1 MTVAQLTD
9 WLRDWVAASAG
20 LPREQ
25 VSADRP
31 MEEFGLSSRDA
42 VALSGEIEEL
52 LGIALSATIAYENPT
67 IAALAKRII
76 DGPEETAASDAA
88 AEALDRPAPATHAD
102 IAIVGIAAR
111 FPGGVSTPEDMW
123 NLLAEGR
130 DAISEL
136 PAGRWD
142 EYAGDPVIAAAM
154 ASTPTLGGY
163 LDDVKGFDHEFF
175 GMSPLEAENVDP
187 QQRLAL
193 ELAWE
198 ALENAYIPASELRGK
213 QVGVFIG
220 SSTNDYSLL
229 TASDPSTAHYYAL
242 TGTASSVI
250 PNRVSYTFDFRGP
263 SISVDTACSSSLVA
277 VHQAVQSLRTGE
289 SEIALAG
296 GVNMLLSPA
305 ATLGFGAAGVLA
317 PDGRIKA
324 FSKDADGIARGE
336 GGGLLVLKR
345 LDDAVGAGDTVLAV
359 IKGSAVNSDG
369 RSNGLTAP
377 NPDAQVAVLRAAYR
391 DAGIDP
397 ATVDYIEAHGTG
409 TLLGDPI
416 EAEAL
421 HRVLGKGRDALLPTL
436 LGSAKTNFG
445 HLESAAGAAGLIKV
459 ILSMQHDLLPATIN
473 FAGPN
478 PYIPFDEAKLEVVDD
493 IREWPRY
500 SGTATAGVSGFG
512 FGGTN
517 AHVVVQEYTP
527 PADEQAHPLPAPEAL
542 FAAGPYIFPVSAGVP
557 SRRRLAA
564 RQLAEWLETGE
575 GQQASLDAVART
587 LAKRNHGRSR
597 AAVVASTRADLVAGL
612 QAIAA
617 GKPGPGVFSA
627 NAPAANAPV
636 WVFSG
641 FGSQFRGM
649 GRALYEAV
657 PVFAAHVDE
666 IDALMIDES
675 GHSIKELFFDDDV
688 RYGVE
693 LAQLGIFTI
702 QVALGA
708 TLRYYGAQPG
718 AVLGHSVG
726 EVAAAAV
733 SGGLPLDDAVRVICA
748 RARLMGEAEAGLS
761 GDDIRRMAIVE
772 FSADELAAMR
782 DQYPGIEIC
791 VYAAPTQT
799 VIGGPDAE
807 VRAIVDMA
815 EAQQKLGRILETKGA
830 GHTEQ
835 MDPILG
841 ELAAELGGID
851 ARPPECAVFSSVHEG
866 KKFARRSAPLH
877 AEDYWTKNVRRTV
890 WFTHAVNNA
899 VADGYST
906 FVELAPHPIAL
917 MSVAAT
923 TFAAGLHEPQLVYT
937 QNRKEDAAAT
947 LMGAI
952 AQLYVYGHA
961 VDLARVAGPGEL
973 TAPPATPW
981 IKRPHWTQARA
992 ASGGGTQ
999 RVPGAHVSLPDGQ
1012 HAWEVQAQAVSD
1024 LDSLVLGAAGQV
1036 LSDVHLGAVIYHGQL
1051 PDKGSLTT
1059 MLHPHPGGASL
1070 RVYAQSGDGF
1080 ALIADAVVTA
1090 GGPLNAP
1097 EASNPSVAA
1106 SAAAAPASAVSRNAD
1121 DTADGSTRNGD
1132 KWDPESGE
1140 PATERLTRIVAEA
1153 MGYAPE
1159 DLPPE
1164 IPLIELGLDS
1174 LMAVRIKNRV
1184 EYEFSIPQVQVQVL
1198 RNASLNDV
1206 EKYVTFALE
1215 NPDQVEELA
1224 QQQQAERAATT
1235 GQGPSVPSVPSGATE
1250 PAPAPA
1256 DAVAANAADAL
1267 DQRSVTES
1275 AGLEVPPRDA
1285 AERLVFAQWATVT
1298 GVSAGGIFSPLPA
1311 ISAASAAAL
1320 AEKLSERTGGTITVD
1335 DVRSAS
1341 TIEKLADVVRE
1352 HLEGDVGLV
1361 RTLRART
1368 EGSDRV
1374 PVFVF
1379 HPAGGSTVVYEPLTK
1394 RLPADVPVYGFERV
1408 EGKLSDRVAEYLPA
1422 LRDIQPHGPYVLVGW
1437 SFGGALAYA
1446 MAQRLRAEGEDV
1458 ALLGLLDTVFPSEPI
1473 PDTPEEI
1480 ALRWQRFNDFAAVN
1494 YGFQF
1499 PLPID
1504 ELVKRDD
1511 QGQIQ
1516 LLLGMLKDADHTISG
1531 GIIEH
1536 QRASFLDNRAVQM
1549 LQPDPYAGPVVLYKA
1564 ERMHDGAVQ
1573 LEPRFGNI
1581 AADGGWGD
1589 VAPDLEIV
1597 QVTGDHL
1604 GVVDEPV
1611 IARVAAHLAGRL
1623 EQIEVKRRSA

>member
-1 MTVAQLTD
+1 MTAQQMTVAQLTD
-9 WLRDWVAASAG
+9 WLRDWVAVSAG

-76 DGPEETAASDAA
+76 DGPEESAEEAPGTAQPQ
-88 AEALDRPAPATHAD
+88 RPAAVAHVD
-102 IAIVGIAAR
+102 IAIIGMAAR
-111 FPGGVSTPEDMW
+111 FPGGANTPEEMW

-130 DAISEL
+130 DGISDL
-136 PAGRWD
+136 PPGRWQ
-142 EYAGDPVIAAAM
+142 EYAGDPVIAAELEK
-154 ASTPTLGGY
+154 TPTFGGY
-163 LDDVKGFDHEFF
+163 LEDVKSFDHEFF

-198 ALENAYIPASELRGK
+198 ALENAHIPASDLRGQ

-220 SSTNDYSLL
+220 SSSNDYSLL
-229 TASDPSTAHYYAL
+229 TVSDPSTAHYYAL
-242 TGTASSVI
+242 TGTSSSII

-277 VHQAVQSLRTGE
+277 VHQAVQSLRSGE
-289 SEIALAG
+289 SDIALAG
-296 GVNMLLSPA
+296 GVNMLLTPA

-324 FSKDADGIARGE
+324 FSKDADGIARAE
-336 GGGLLVLKR
+336 GGGLVALKR
-345 LDDAVGAGDTVLAV
+345 IDDAVADGDTILGV

-377 NPDAQVAVLRAAYR
+377 NPESQVAVLRAAYR

-397 ATVDYIEAHGTG
+397 TTVDYIEAHGTG

-421 HRVLGKGRDALLPTL
+421 NRVLGRGRDDLLPTL

-459 ILSMQHDLLPATIN
+459 LLSMRHDLLPATIN
-473 FAGPN
+473 FTGPN
-478 PYIPFDEAKLEVVDD
+478 PYIPFDEAKLEVVDE

-500 SGTATAGVSGFG
+500 SGTATAGISGFG

-517 AHVVVQEYTP
+517 AHVVVQEYHRDAAAEP
-527 PADEQAHPLPAPEAL
+527 PALAPLTES
-542 FAAGPYIFPVSAGVP
+542 GPFIFPVSAAVP

-564 RQLAEWLETGE
+564 RQLIEWLETDE
-575 GQQASLDAVART
+575 GQKAPLDVIARS

-597 AAVVASTRADLVAGL
+597 AAVVASSHEDLITGL
-612 QAIAA
+612 QAIAS

-627 NAPAANAPV
+627 NSPAGNAPV

-657 PVFAAHVDE
+657 PAFAARVDE

-675 GHSIKELFFDDDV
+675 GHSIKNLFFDEEV
-688 RYGVE
+688 QYGVE

-708 TLRYYGAQPG
+708 TLRAFGARPA

-748 RARLMGEAEAGLS
+748 RARLMGETEAGLS
-761 GDDIRRMAIVE
+761 GADIRRMAIVE
-772 FSADELAAMR
+772 FSADELADLR
-782 DQYPGIEIC
+782 SDYPSIEIC

-799 VIGGPDAE
+799 VIGGPDDE
-807 VRAIVDMA
+807 VRAVVARA
-815 EAQQKLGRILETKGA
+815 ESQQKLGRLLETKGA

-835 MDPILG
+835 MDPIIG
-841 ELAAELGGID
+841 ELAAELMGIN
-851 ARPPECAVFSSVHEG
+851 ARPPECGVFSSVHEG
-866 KKFARRSAPLH
+866 QKFPRRGAPLH
-877 AEDYWTKNVRRTV
+877 GEDYWTKNVRHTV
-890 WFTHAVNNA
+890 WFTQAVNNA
-899 VADGYST
+899 VSDGYTT
-906 FVELAPHPIAL
+906 FVELAPHPVAL

-923 TFAAGLHEPQLVYT
+923 TFAAGLHEPQLIYT
-937 QNRKEDAAAT
+937 QNRKEESAAT
-947 LMGAI
+947 LLNAM
-952 AQLYVYGHA
+952 AQLYVHGHA
-961 VDLARVAGPGEL
+961 LDLAHVAGSGEL
-973 TAPPATPW
+973 TALPPTAW
-981 IKRPHWTQARA
+981 IKRPHWTRARA
-992 ASGGGTQ
+992 ATGGGSQ
-999 RVPGAHVSLPDGQ
+999 RVPGAHVALPDGQ
-1012 HAWEVQAQAVSD
+1012 HAWEVVAGAVAD
-1024 LDSLVLGAAGQV
+1024 LDSLVLGAAAQV
-1036 LSDVHLGAVIYHGQL
+1036 LSDVDLGAVIYHGGL
-1051 PDKGSLTT
+1051 PEAGTLTT

-1070 RVYAQSGDGF
+1070 RVYAQNGDEF
-1080 ALIADAVVTA
+1080 SLVADAVVTA

-1097 EASNPSVAA
+1097 ETFHAPRPAA
-1106 SAAAAPASAVSRNAD
+1106 RPETPDSDVELD
-1121 DTADGSTRNGD
+1121 ETGD
-1132 KWDPESGE
+1132 RWDPEGDE
-1140 PATERLTRIVAEA
+1140 PATERLTRIIAES
-1153 MGYAPE
+1153 MGYSAE
-1159 DLPPE
+1159 DLPAE

-1184 EYEFSIPQVQVQVL
+1184 EYEFNIPQVQVQVL
-1198 RNASLNDV
+1198 RDASLNDV
-1206 EKYVTFALE
+1206 DKYLRFALE
-1215 NPDQVEELA
+1215 NPEDVASLADQQREGT
-1224 QQQQAERAATT
+1224 AATPPAIEQLT
-1235 GQGPSVPSVPSGATE
+1235 ANPEQTIPPVPPRE
-1250 PAPAPA
+1250 E
-1256 DAVAANAADAL
+1256 ANAL
-1267 DQRSVTES
+1267 DQRSVAES

-1285 AERLVFAQWATVT
+1285 AERLAFAQWATVT
-1298 GVSAGGIFSPLPA
+1298 GTSAGGIFSPLPP
-1311 ISAASAAAL
+1311 IGESVAATLAA
-1320 AEKLSERTGGTITVD
+1320 KLSERTGGTITADEVLS
-1335 DVRSAS
+1335 VA
-1341 TIEKLADVVRE
+1341 TIEKLADLVRT

-1361 RTLRART
+1361 RTLRAPT
-1368 EGSDRV
+1368 ESSRL

-1394 RLPADVPVYGFERV
+1394 RLPTDVPVFGFERV
-1408 EGKLSDRVAEYLPA
+1408 EGELVGRVDEYLPA
-1422 LRDIQPHGPYVLVGW
+1422 LREIQPHGPYVLVGW

-1446 MAQRLRAEGEDV
+1446 MAQRLRAAGEEV

-1504 ELVKRDD
+1504 ELTKRDD

-1516 LLLGMLKDADHTISG
+1516 LLLGMLKDANHTISG

-1549 LQPDPYAGPVVLYKA
+1549 LQPDPYEGPVVLYKA
-1564 ERMHDGAVQ
+1564 ERMHDGAIQ
-1573 LEPRFGNI
+1573 LEPRYAEI
-1581 AADGGWGD
+1581 APDGGWGS
-1589 VAPDLEIV
+1589 VAQDLEIV
-1597 QVTGDHL
+1597 QLTGDHL

-1623 EQIEVKRRSA
+1623 DQIERNRRSAQ

>member
-1 MTVAQLTD
+1 
-9 WLRDWVAASAG
+9 
-20 LPREQ
+20 
-25 VSADRP
+25 

-42 VALSGEIEEL
+42 VALSGEIEDV
-52 LGIALSATIAYENPT
+52 LGVTLSATIAYENPT

-76 DGPEETAASDAA
+76 EGPDEEPVSVESADAGF
-88 AEALDRPAPATHAD
+88 ERPDTPGHVD
-102 IAIVGIAAR
+102 IAIVGISAR
-111 FPGGVSTPEDMW
+111 FPGGADSPEEMW

-130 DAISEL
+130 DGISDL
-136 PAGRWD
+136 PPGRWD
-142 EYAGDPVIAAAM
+142 EYFGDPVIAEAM
-154 ASTPTLGGY
+154 KNTPTRGGY
-163 LDDVKGFDHEFF
+163 LDDVRGFDHEFF

-198 ALENAYIPASELRGK
+198 ALENAHIPASDLRGQ

-220 SSTNDYSLL
+220 SSSNDYSLL

-242 TGTASSVI
+242 TGTASSII

-263 SISVDTACSSSLVA
+263 SVSVDTACSSSLVA
-277 VHQAVQSLRTGE
+277 VHQAVQSLRLGE
-289 SEIALAG
+289 SSIALAG
-296 GVNMLLSPA
+296 GVNMLLTPA

-317 PDGRIKA
+317 ADGRIKA
-324 FSKDADGIARGE
+324 FSKDADGIARAE

-345 LDDAVGAGDTVLAV
+345 LDDAVAAGDQVLAV

-397 ATVDYIEAHGTG
+397 KTVDYIEAHGTG

-421 HRVLGKGRDALLPTL
+421 QRVLGRGRDTLLPTL

-445 HLESAAGAAGLIKV
+445 HLESAAGAASIIKIV
-459 ILSMQHDLLPATIN
+459 LALQNDLLPATIN
-473 FAGPN
+473 FSGPN
-478 PYIPFDEAKLEVVDD
+478 PYIPFDDAKLEVVDE

-500 SGTATAGVSGFG
+500 SGRAIAGVSGFG

-517 AHVVVQEYTP
+517 AHVVVQEYVP
-527 PADEQAHPLPAPEAL
+527 VPADGVAEERTTRPLAPS
-542 FAAGPYIFPVSAGVP
+542 GPYIFPVSAGVP

-564 RQLAEWLETGE
+564 RHLAEWLESDDGIK
-575 GQQASLDAVART
+575 APLDVLART

-597 AAVVASTRADLVAGL
+597 AVVVAGTREELTAGL
-612 QAIAA
+612 QAIAS

-627 NAPAANAPV
+627 DSPAATAPV

-649 GRALYEAV
+649 GRGLYEAV
-657 PVFAAHVDE
+657 PAFAAHVDE
-666 IDALMIDES
+666 IDALMVDES

-688 RYGVE
+688 KYGVE

-708 TLRYYGAQPG
+708 TLRDYGAAPG

-726 EVAAAAV
+726 EVAAAVV
-733 SGGLPLDDAVRVICA
+733 SGGLPLDDGVRVICA

-761 GDDIRRMAIVE
+761 GADIRRMAIVE

-782 DQYPGIEIC
+782 TDYPGIEIC

-807 VRAIVDMA
+807 VRAIVEKA

-841 ELAAELGGID
+841 ELAAELVGID
-851 ARPPECAVFSSVHEG
+851 ARAPEYAVFSSVHEG
-866 KKFARRSAPLH
+866 QKVPRRSAPIH
-877 AEDYWTKNVRRTV
+877 GEDYWTKNVRHTV

-899 VADGYST
+899 VADGHST
-906 FVELAPHPIAL
+906 FVELAPHPVAL

-923 TFAAGLHEPQLVYT
+923 TFAAGLHEPQLIYT
-937 QNRKEDAAAT
+937 QNRKEDAATTFAN
-947 LMGAI
+947 AI
-952 AQLYVYGHA
+952 AQLYVHGHT
-961 VDLARVAGPGEL
+961 VDLSRIAGSGEL
-973 TAPPATPW
+973 TKLPSTPW

-992 ASGGGTQ
+992 ATGSGNQ
-999 RVPGAHVSLPDGQ
+999 RVPGAHVALPDGQ
-1012 HAWEVQAQAVSD
+1012 HAWEVQAQVVSD
-1024 LDSLVLGAAGQV
+1024 VDSLVLAAARQV
-1036 LSDVHLGAVIYHGQL
+1036 LSDVTLGAVIYHGSL
-1051 PDKGSLTT
+1051 PDKGTLTT

-1070 RVYAQSGDGF
+1070 RVYGRAGEDF
-1080 ALIADAVVTA
+1080 ALVADAVVTV
-1090 GGPLNAP
+1090 GGPMNAP
-1097 EASNPSVAA
+1097 EASNTPAAHTPSPIQAEG
-1106 SAAAAPASAVSRNAD
+1106 SVSEPDSSDR
-1121 DTADGSTRNGD
+1121 
-1132 KWDPESGE
+1132 WDPESGE
-1140 PATERLTRIVAEA
+1140 SSRERLTLIIAEA
-1153 MGYAPE
+1153 MGYSPE

-1184 EYEFSIPQVQVQVL
+1184 EYEFRIPQVQVQVL
-1198 RNASLNDV
+1198 RNASLDDV
-1206 EKYVTFALE
+1206 YKYLTFALE
-1215 NPDQVEELA
+1215 NPEKVQELA
-1224 QQQQAERAATT
+1224 TQQQ
-1235 GQGPSVPSVPSGATE
+1235 SGAAAA
-1250 PAPAPA
+1250 APAQPPVTETVSPPVVTV
-1256 DAVAANAADAL
+1256 DAPVAANAL

-1285 AERLVFAQWATVT
+1285 AERLAFAQWATVT
-1298 GVSAGGIFSPLPA
+1298 GTSAGGIFSPLPE
-1311 ISAASAAAL
+1311 IGEDTAAAL
-1320 AEKLSERTGGTITVD
+1320 AAKLSDRTGGKITAD
-1335 DVRSAS
+1335 EVRAAG
-1341 TIEKLADVVRE
+1341 TIEKLADVVRA

-1361 RTLRART
+1361 RTLRPRKD
-1368 EGSDRV
+1368 GSDRL

-1394 RLPADVPVYGFERV
+1394 RLPDDVPVYGFERV
-1408 EGKLSDRVAEYLPA
+1408 EGGLVTRVDEYLPK
-1422 LRDIQPHGPYVLVGW
+1422 LREIQPHGPYVLAGW

-1446 MAQRLRAEGEDV
+1446 TAQRLRADGEEV
-1458 ALLGLLDTVFPSEPI
+1458 GLLGLLDTVFPSEPI

-1549 LQPDPYAGPVVLYKA
+1549 LRPDPYDGPVVLYKA
-1564 ERMHDGAVQ
+1564 ERMHDGAIQ
-1573 LEPRFGNI
+1573 LEPRYADI
-1581 AADGGWGD
+1581 AADGGWGA

-1597 QVTGDHL
+1597 QLTGDHL

-1611 IARVAAHLAGRL
+1611 VGRVAAHLAGKL
-1623 EQIEVKRRSA
+1623 EQIEKNRRSAQ